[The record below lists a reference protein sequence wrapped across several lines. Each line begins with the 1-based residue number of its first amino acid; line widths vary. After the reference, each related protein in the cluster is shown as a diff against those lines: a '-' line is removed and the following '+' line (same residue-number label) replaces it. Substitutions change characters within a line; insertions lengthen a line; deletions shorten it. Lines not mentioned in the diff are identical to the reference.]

1 MQSTIC
7 TICGKSS
14 FEEVAA
20 PIEARREKWW
30 TTLEN
35 NELRKLGVTVVI
47 LTFVVGAMAFV
58 LTRPDPVPI
67 ATELPPPAST
77 TPTTPTSEPSG
88 QAPSIAGGIRPS
100 SLVVPGVPREVG
112 EGLSPWQSPP
122 PIDFIT
128 GQWLDED
135 LDFSDDIAR
144 VDELLAVFPAPWA
157 LEKLDPPQLLTFD
170 GVIDIAT
177 IETSQPFAA
186 RTIRRAQDDLDVGEL
201 WLIASSGTEAGDAY
215 LAAARARWD
224 LAAAVDQFSP
234 EVGGRLWRLG
244 GDDSINLWAS
254 DVDRSSMVIIQAP
267 VSVAPIVLTD
277 SLKAWR
283 RAIAAQ

>member
-1 MQSTIC
+1 VQSTIC

-14 FEEVAA
+14 FEEVTA
-20 PIEARREKWW
+20 PVEAPRQKWW

-35 NELRKLGVTVVI
+35 NELRKAGVTVVI
-47 LTFVVGAMAFV
+47 LACVVGVMAFV
-58 LTRPDPVPI
+58 LTRPDTTPV

-77 TPTTPTSEPSG
+77 TTAPPSLEPSG

-122 PIDFIT
+122 PIDFVT
-128 GQWLDED
+128 GQWLDEE
-135 LDFSDDIAR
+135 LDFTADIAR
-144 VDELLAVFPAPWA
+144 VDELLAVFPVPWA
-157 LEKLDPPQLLTFD
+157 LVELDPPQLLTFD
-170 GVIDIAT
+170 GVIDVAS

-186 RTIRRAQDDLDVGEL
+186 RTIRRAQDGSDVGEL
-201 WLIASSGTEAGDAY
+201 WLIASSGTDAGNAY

-224 LAAAVDQFSP
+224 LAAALDQFSP
-234 EVGGRLWRLG
+234 EVGVRLWRLG
-244 GDDSINLWAS
+244 GDESINLWAS
-254 DVDRSSMVIIQAP
+254 DVDRASLVIIQAP
-267 VSVAPIVLTD
+267 VSVAPVVLTD